1 MINKFQLH
9 SIYGHKTKMVFFSNI
24 LSIALWSVNTV
35 IDCLLR
41 GFGARTDG
49 RGAGQDERRRTLS
62 SNVWWCFFAISALL
76 TEIMK
81 VNTSSSKTEQNIC
94 LHFVHECCLRWRRY
108 VEGQQAVT
116 RPKIS
121 VAEDHKWEDVDIN
134 VKGDWMQ
141 HSLQRIFIPHL
152 WLNLLGAF
160 HQANGSGAAV
170 DWVKIIWCI
179 YFSAVYLVLFIC
191 CWEFCG
197 TVFSMDCFF
206 GQWFV
211 HL

>member
-41 GFGARTDG
+41 GFGARTNM
-49 RGAGQDERRRTLS
+49 GQDERRRTLS
-62 SNVWWCFFAISALL
+62 SNVWWCFFAISGLL

-81 VNTSSSKTEQNIC
+81 VNTSSFKTEQNIC

-108 VEGQQAVT
+108 VEGQQAVS

-170 DWVKIIWCI
+170 DLLHIFLCSLFGAIHLLLRILWNSFFNGLFFGPVICALVKIGI
-179 YFSAVYLVLFIC
+179 S
-191 CWEFCG
+191 
-197 TVFSMDCFF
+197 S
-206 GQWFV
+206 
-211 HL
+211 